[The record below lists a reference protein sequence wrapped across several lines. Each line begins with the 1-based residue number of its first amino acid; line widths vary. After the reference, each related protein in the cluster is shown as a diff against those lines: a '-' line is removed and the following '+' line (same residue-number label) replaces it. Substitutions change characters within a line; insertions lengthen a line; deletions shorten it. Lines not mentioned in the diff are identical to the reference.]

1 MANVVSIC
9 VGMVEIVCYS
19 AICFGFS
26 FIQSVM
32 ESEGIFGAESCPGF
46 NQEDWDNEASPE
58 LCVAAKQQFNS
69 VFTCASVASV
79 SSKNRVIFYNLNPL
93 VIIYSR

>member
-9 VGMVEIVCYS
+9 VGMVEIICYS

-32 ESEGIFGAESCPGF
+32 ESEGIFGAESCPDF
-46 NQEDWDNEASPE
+46 NQEDWENEANPE

-79 SSKNRVIFYNLNPL
+79 STKIQSFIKIHN
-93 VIIYSR
+93 